1 MPKKGGSLHNR
12 IAARGEQ
19 YNQPAGL
26 SFNLDFGSKLLR
38 VKGFVSGD
46 GLMMRG
52 LSHVLRKRSGLRGY
66 PAWIRTKNNA
76 SKGRC
81 VTWVEQFI

>member
-12 IAARGEQ
+12 IAARAEQ

-38 VKGFVSGD
+38 VKGFVSG
-46 GLMMRG
+46 GLMMG
-52 LSHVLRKRSGLRGY
+52 GAQPCAPKSFGF
-66 PAWIRTKNNA
+66 
-76 SKGRC
+76 
-81 VTWVEQFI
+81 TWLPRLDSNQE